1 MATTLS
7 SLFLSIPVF
16 IYHIY
21 MIWLQTY
28 VLRLD
33 AIVHGIALAF
43 VLLQDLLGLFAA
55 TAFYASQFA

>member
-1 MATTLS
+1 MSTTLS
-7 SLFLSIPVF
+7 ALFLSVPVI

-33 AIVHGIALAF
+33 VVVHGIALAF

-55 TAFYASQFA
+55 TSFYASQFA